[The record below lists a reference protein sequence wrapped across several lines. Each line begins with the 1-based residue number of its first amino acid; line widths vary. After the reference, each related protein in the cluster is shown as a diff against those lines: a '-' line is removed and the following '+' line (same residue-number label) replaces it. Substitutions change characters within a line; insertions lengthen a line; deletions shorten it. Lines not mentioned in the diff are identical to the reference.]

1 MTTSDGETVY
11 EYDELDRFI
20 KTVYPD
26 GNSETLKY
34 DGIGNIASSYD
45 RNGNK
50 TSYKYD
56 AAGNLIETKL
66 HRVDEQD
73 KVDSWEITAYEFDS
87 RGLVTKQIDALGN
100 VTTTET
106 TYTYDERDR
115 LVKAHDD
122 YGNSTREYIY
132 MILLKI

>member
-11 EYDELDRFI
+11 EYDELDRLI

-56 AAGNLIETKL
+56 AVGNLIETKL
-66 HRVDEQD
+66 YRVDEQD

-106 TYTYDERDR
+106 TYTYDELDR
-115 LVKAHDD
+115 LVKAHDE
-122 YGNSTREYIY
+122 YGNSTRE
-132 MILLKI
+132 